1 MNTLVRSTTTRN
13 FSRIFDGYE
22 SLDVNS
28 ETGRHEDHQ
37 FHSRKNLSKRRKQP
51 HSVVKTLSY
60 RRHRA
65 RQRQI
70 YLKSYTFTTSTENL
84 GKSGSGKLKK
94 MAIKVK
100 AVAVSVVAF
109 IRLDSFRSCNSRSAT
124 DAFSPTKLVRK
135 CF

>member
-22 SLDVNS
+22 SLDLNS

-37 FHSRKNLSKRRKQP
+37 FRRIKNLSKRRKQP

-60 RRHRA
+60 RRDRA

-70 YLKSYTFTTSTENL
+70 YLKSYTLTTSRENL
-84 GKSGSGKLKK
+84 GQSGSGKLKK
-94 MAIKVK
+94 VAIKVK

-109 IRLDSFRSCNSRSAT
+109 IRMDSFRSCNSRSAI
-124 DAFSPTKLVRK
+124 DAFSPTTLVRK